1 MKQALM
7 AAIFAVSMTN
17 AFSASDL
24 LKDVTPTPGGAQI
37 LLDVTSFGALFQ
49 YAGAL
54 SPMYALVG
62 KHIDIGLNL
71 EQDHFQFQLNNAT
84 ITSVNML
91 TNNISFVNGTDNI
104 KITLPNCEIGLDL
117 DGHVQ
122 ASESILKLEADFQNV
137 TLKNVTINVELGI
150 NAADNGVNWQLSID
164 PYLNIAD
171 VDLQMKQKLMT
182 KELEKLKGPFMK
194 VLRYGES
201 FIQGAAKGAV
211 DYLNLALAN
220 QNDDTFV
227 VDLSGLIGMPVS
239 LNLTMTRAPIFSAK
253 DNTINIQFDAL
264 FPKDGMRE
272 AIAEN
277 KNFAEMTGQKQRM
290 QVWLHESMLD
300 SLIYNIAL
308 KIKQDSGLMQQLFQ
322 LVPEVF
328 YHYGRNA
335 SCEGDVA
342 MPYNQPHYPISVNK
356 TQGIVVGDKTN
367 GLLAEVKLY
376 CANDTKSEKELAL
389 DMKLGIHAVANI
401 TWNNF
406 EYWANITK
414 VEAVYTN
421 ITSPT
426 TKLDAH
432 DFEHEFTYLLSDMA
446 NQFNLRFATPND
458 LKKIVLVNFV
468 AGIIPDS
475 VLTPFAADEFL
486 LAGFRMITDPATPIA
501 AKVNEALKGFL
512 Q

>member
-150 NAADNGVNWQLSID
+150 NAADNGVNWQLTID

-253 DNTINIQFDAL
+253 DNTINVQFDAL

-277 KNFAEMTGQKQRM
+277 
-290 QVWLHESMLD
+290 
-300 SLIYNIAL
+300 
-308 KIKQDSGLMQQLFQ
+308 
-322 LVPEVF
+322 
-328 YHYGRNA
+328 
-335 SCEGDVA
+335 
-342 MPYNQPHYPISVNK
+342 
-356 TQGIVVGDKTN
+356 
-367 GLLAEVKLY
+367 
-376 CANDTKSEKELAL
+376 
-389 DMKLGIHAVANI
+389 
-401 TWNNF
+401 
-406 EYWANITK
+406 
-414 VEAVYTN
+414 
-421 ITSPT
+421 
-426 TKLDAH
+426 
-432 DFEHEFTYLLSDMA
+432 
-446 NQFNLRFATPND
+446 
-458 LKKIVLVNFV
+458 
-468 AGIIPDS
+468 
-475 VLTPFAADEFL
+475 
-486 LAGFRMITDPATPIA
+486 
-501 AKVNEALKGFL
+501 
-512 Q
+512 